1 MSTDHPHPNV
11 TSRPFLNDD
20 DFWRVRDLL
29 NETYPHTPTGFNWE
43 VRRWDGWRF
52 HNADLA
58 WNSDWEKQVRLW
70 ETDDKKVVGAVF
82 PEGKSDAQLQLHP
95 DFRHIEEE
103 MLVWAEANLGKRN
116 DGGRRQLSI
125 YVFEYDA
132 PRRLLLEKR
141 GYEKQTSGGVMR
153 RLRFG
158 PKQFPTVSLANGYTL
173 RTTDPADPTD
183 CRQIADLL
191 NVAFGRDF
199 HTAAEYHNFTT
210 KAPCF
215 RADLDLVAVAPDGL
229 FAAYVGVPYNETH
242 NYGIFE
248 PVCTHPDHLRKGLA
262 RTLMLEGLH
271 RLQEMG
277 ASDVYVGTGDQ
288 VAANKLY
295 DALGFTEAYK
305 EHEWRKVL

>member
-1 MSTDHPHPNV
+1 MKTNNPHPSA
-11 TSRPFLNDD
+11 TSRSFLNDD

-52 HNADLA
+52 YNADLA
-58 WNSDWEKQVRLW
+58 WNPDWEKQVRLW
-70 ETDDKKVVGAVF
+70 ETDDGKLVGAVHS
-82 PEGKSDAQLQLHP
+82 EGKGNAHLQLHP
-95 DFRHIEEE
+95 DFRHIEDD
-103 MLVWAEANLGKRN
+103 MIAWAEDNLGKRN
-116 DGGRRQLSI
+116 DDGRRQLSI
-125 YVFEYDA
+125 YVFEYDS

-141 GYEKQTSGGVMR
+141 GYEKQTAGGVIR
-153 RLRFG
+153 RLLFG
-158 PKQFPTVSLANGYTL
+158 EKQFPKVDIADGYTL
-173 RTTDPADPTD
+173 RTTDPDNPAD
-183 CRQIADLL
+183 CQQIADLL

-199 HTAAEYHNFTT
+199 HNAAEYHNFTV
-210 KAPCF
+210 KAPSF
-215 RADLDLVAVAPDGL
+215 RTDLDLVAVAPDSS
-229 FAAYVGVPYNETH
+229 FAAYAGVPYNETH

-262 RTLMLEGLH
+262 RALMLEGLH
-271 RLQEMG
+271 RLKEIG

-305 EHEWRKVL
+305 EHEWRKVI